1 MVGRAFPPRNHH
13 FVDRNDEL
21 GRIHAGLSWRPVVV
35 VHGARTMGGVGKTQ
49 IAAEYAYRH
58 GGDYDLIGWINAER
72 GDLIPDQ
79 LAALAPALGVPVAD
93 GARSGTVASAVQA
106 ALAETSRRWLLIFDN
121 ALERKAITAYL
132 PRGGRGHVIV
142 TTRVRGW
149 DGVGPIIEIDVLPRE
164 ASIALLRSKLST
176 VDDKTADALCAELGD
191 LPLAVEFAGAYLAAS
206 GAAPDGYLPRL
217 RTRAEQLL
225 AAGHGSLPAHTV
237 ATVWD
242 LTRHRLVGSG
252 PAGEAAVAL
261 LEVCAFLGSDP
272 VPLCLFADHAM
283 LLPAPAA
290 TAAADPARF
299 AQALAEIFAY
309 GLATVGANGGMIVH
323 RLLAT
328 VIRAH
333 VKGSSEAEPGPQR
346 TALALLRAAI
356 PDESLI
362 DAARWPIVREL
373 IAHVCAAVA
382 RLPVDHK
389 DVAALYLDDRAASYL
404 QGQGQLGPAIALLEQ
419 SLTDSRRVLGNNHPD
434 CLTAENH
441 LASAYRLAGRVGEAI
456 ALYEH
461 VVTNRR
467 RSLGER
473 HPDTLAAGQ
482 DLAQAY
488 DGAGH
493 LQAAIG
499 VYERVISQQQHTL
512 GENHPNTLMSR
523 NCLAAAYSLAGRVDE
538 AVTLYERVVADARRV
553 LGDDHPHTLISRQ
566 HLAHAYQAAGR
577 LEEAIALDRQ
587 LVDDRQRVLGVDHH
601 DTLTSRHNL
610 AVDYTLSGQTG
621 EAASMLKPLLA
632 DCERALGAEHPLTT
646 QVRSELSAL
655 NARRVR
661 A

>member
-1 MVGRAFPPRNHH
+1 
-13 FVDRNDEL
+13 
-21 GRIHAGLSWRPVVV
+21 
-35 VHGARTMGGVGKTQ
+35 MGGIGKTQ

-58 GGDYDLIGWINAER
+58 GGDYDLIGWINADR

-79 LAALAPALGVPVAD
+79 LAALAPMLGVAVAP
-93 GARSGTVASAVQA
+93 GARSGTVANAVQA
-106 ALAETSRRWLLIFDN
+106 ALAETSRRWLLVFDN
-121 ALERKAITAYL
+121 ALDRKAITAYL
-132 PRGGRGHVIV
+132 PRGGRGQVIV

-149 DGVGPIIEIDVLPRE
+149 DGVGPIIEIDVLRRS
-164 ASIALLRSKLST
+164 AAITLLRASLST
-176 VDDKTADALCAELGD
+176 VDSATSDALCAELGD
-191 LPLAVEFAGAYLAAS
+191 LPLAVELAGRYLAAS

-225 AAGHGSLPAHTV
+225 AAGHGALPAHTV

-242 LTRHRLVGSG
+242 LTRHELVTSG

-272 VPLCLFADHAM
+272 VPLCLFGDHAM

-290 TAAADPARF
+290 RAAADPGRF
-299 AQALAEIFAY
+299 AQALAAIFEY
-309 GLATVGANGGMIVH
+309 GLATASATGGIVVH

-333 VKGSSEAEPGPQR
+333 VRGSSEAEPGPQR

-356 PDESLI
+356 PDEFLI
-362 DAARWPIVREL
+362 DSAHWPMVADL
-373 IAHVCAAVA
+373 VAHVCAAVA

-404 QGQGQLGPAIALLEQ
+404 QGQGQLGPAISLLERG
-419 SLTDSRRVLGNNHPD
+419 LTDSRRVLGSNHPD

-456 ALYEH
+456 ALFEH
-461 VVTNRR
+461 VANHRR

-473 HPDTLAAGQ
+473 HPDTLAAGH

-493 LQAAIG
+493 LRAAIG
-499 VYERVISQQQHTL
+499 VYERVVAQQERAM
-512 GENHPNTLMSR
+512 GDDHPNTLMSR
-523 NCLAAAYSLAGRVDE
+523 NCLAAAYALAGRVAE
-538 AVTLYERVVADARRV
+538 AVTLYEGVVADCRRV
-553 LGDDHPHTLISRQ
+553 LGDDHTHTLMSRQ
-566 HLAHAYQAAGR
+566 RLARAYQAADR
-577 LEEAIALDRQ
+577 LDEAMALDRR
-587 LVDDRQRVLGVDHH
+587 LIDDRQRVLGADHP
-601 DTLTSRHNL
+601 DTLSSRHNL
-610 AVDYTLSGQTG
+610 AVDYTQSGQTG
-621 EAASMLKPLLA
+621 EAAGLLKPLLA
-632 DCERALGAEHPLTT
+632 DCERALGADHPLTT
-646 QVRSELSAL
+646 QVRSGLAAL